1 MRLPIVGPLTP
12 LHVVDGAAFTTF
24 TTFQDVSPAPQLVLP
39 QQMMDVGMELMLYA
53 NGEFSTTGTPTLA
66 LGFWFNG
73 AAGAAPTSILAQTTT
88 VTTPSAAAAVQW
100 EAWWRGRLRVIGAS
114 GSFKGVGTAL
124 IGASLTAYNTPSPM
138 PTTQAAR
145 TVTVDTTANRAIGVG
160 AAWGTSSASNSI
172 TTYNLMAWAAS

>member
-12 LHVVDGAAFTTF
+12 LHVADGTAQTTF
-24 TTFQDVSPAPQLVLP
+24 TTFQDVSPSPQLVIP
-39 QQMMDVGMELMLYA
+39 QQMMDVGMELYLYA
-53 NGEFSTTGTPTLA
+53 NGEFSTTGTPTLS

-73 AAGAAPTSILAQTTT
+73 AALAAPTSILAQSSAITTG
-88 VTTPSAAAAVQW
+88 SGAAAWPW
-100 EAWWRGRLRVIGAS
+100 ECWWRGRLRAIGAS
-114 GSFKGVGTAL
+114 GSFKGMGSLILGT
-124 IGASLTAYNTPSPM
+124 SLTAQSLVPIPI
-138 PTTQAAR
+138 TQALR

>member
-12 LHVVDGAAFTTF
+12 LHVADGSAFTTF
-24 TTFQDVSPAPQLVLP
+24 TSFQDISPAPQLVIP
-39 QQMMDVGMELMLYA
+39 QQMMDVGMELFLYA
-53 NGEFSTTGTPTLA
+53 NGEYSTTSAPTLSI
-66 LGFWFNG
+66 GFWFNG
-73 AAGAAPTSILAQTTT
+73 AAGFAPTSILAQTTT
-88 VTTPSAAAAVQW
+88 VTAGSSVSAVQW
-100 EAWWRGRLRVIGAS
+100 EAWWRGRLRAIGAS
-114 GSFKGVGTAL
+114 GSFKGLGTAH
-124 IGASLTAYNTPSPM
+124 IGATLTTYNTPSPM